1 MNCNR
6 KQKAKRRAKY
16 LPVSHT
22 SIPSKLTG
30 LFPPNFF
37 VVTGST
43 WKEESLLEQRA
54 ISICSSPPPYPTL
67 FSLSLSHLPIDQI
80 SCKRSVTQACS
91 MCFQFLLSLH
101 LSITTTK
108 SSLFTPSPPPCS
120 PHNVLP
126 RPRPRRR
133 QDKKRREER
142 RDTTE
147 RVVPERRPTT
157 LDFIPSM
164 PGPHSPLRLCA
175 SAPSSSDASSSSS
188 SSSTSQISMKTGEME
203 MFWGKQYFRSFFPAS
218 H

>member
-1 MNCNR
+1 M
-6 KQKAKRRAKY
+6 QQEAKSKTKSEISSCISYLYPLQVDWIVSTELLRCYRFYMERGKSVRAK
-16 LPVSHT
+16 SNKHM
-22 SIPSKLTG
+22 
-30 LFPPNFF
+30 F
-37 VVTGST
+37 V
-43 WKEESLLEQRA
+43 
-54 ISICSSPPPYPTL
+54 PPTL
-67 FSLSLSHLPIDQI
+67 PHPLLSLSLSHLPIDQI

-175 SAPSSSDASSSSS
+175 V
-188 SSSTSQISMKTGEME
+188 IVV
-203 MFWGKQYFRSFFPAS
+203 
-218 H
+218 

>member
-1 MNCNR
+1 M
-6 KQKAKRRAKY
+6 QQEAKSKTKSEISSCISYLYPLQVDWIVSTELLRCYRFYMERGKSVRAK
-16 LPVSHT
+16 SNKHM
-22 SIPSKLTG
+22 
-30 LFPPNFF
+30 F
-37 VVTGST
+37 V
-43 WKEESLLEQRA
+43 
-54 ISICSSPPPYPTL
+54 PPTL
-67 FSLSLSHLPIDQI
+67 PHPLLSLSLSHLPIDQI

-157 LDFIPSM
+157 LDFIPSSVF
-164 PGPHSPLRLCA
+164 PHSPLRLCA
-175 SAPSSSDASSSSS
+175 FAPSSSDASSSSS